1 MKSLAAFLVGTALA
15 LSANA
20 DPVNFSFSN
29 SLQSTEIK
37 QTGILG
43 LFNSNLGTLTGVV
56 LNLKGSISTT
66 FSLSN
71 TDNVAQGISAID
83 TTQLF
88 FGSSLGALD
97 VLLVAAKPLLS
108 LSVSSGT
115 QTIGAG
121 QTLNFSP
128 PTSSQTTAPNVTE
141 ILSGFSK
148 TGGGQFDIT
157 CTSKSDVS
165 VSVGNNKSKAT
176 QAAQAQCGGD
186 ITYTFDVVKPTA
198 NSVPEPTSLA
208 LMGLALAGMGLM
220 RRKADKA

>member
-1 MKSLAAFLVGTALA
+1 MKSLAAFVVGTAFA
-15 LSANA
+15 LSGNAN
-20 DPVNFSFSN
+20 PVNFSFSN

-43 LFNSNLGTLTGVV
+43 LFNSTLGTLTGVV

-71 TDNVAQGISAID
+71 KDAAAQGISATD

-97 VLLVAAKPLLS
+97 VLLIAAKPLLS

-121 QTLNFSP
+121 QTVNFDP
-128 PTSSQTTAPNVTE
+128 LTSSQTTAPNVTE
-141 ILSGFSK
+141 ILSDFSK
-148 TGGGQFDIT
+148 TGGGPFNIT
-157 CTSKSDVS
+157 CTSKSAVT
-165 VSVGNNKSKAT
+165 VPVGNNKSSAT
-176 QAAQAQCGGD
+176 QEAQAQCGGD
-186 ITYTFDVVKPTA
+186 ITYTFDVVQPTA
-198 NSVPEPTSLA
+198 NRVPEPTSLA
-208 LMGLALAGMGLM
+208 LMGLALAGLGLM